1 MAGIKRRRTKDPQ
14 KGQVVGQ
21 ASWGGEKY
29 IVLVGRGILIE
40 KGNEKMEHLVDSA
53 GTCSMGTLE

>member
-1 MAGIKRRRTKDPQ
+1 M
-14 KGQVVGQ
+14 VGQ

-40 KGNEKMEHLVDSA
+40 KGKEKMEHLVDSA